1 MPEYNEAT
9 NPEVIKHD
17 SGKSPVFRGVF
28 KYFPKALKAV
38 ADISAM
44 GAKKYSWGGW
54 KDSATFA
61 DVHRFED
68 ALGRHLL
75 NEHVEGWYD
84 PESNLLHAAHAAWNA
99 LAKLE
104 LLLGAIPMKDPKPD
118 RTKRLFGE
126 ITNAAHGG
134 AQIMKANC
142 PSARLKEAQN
152 YAQSQGV
159 AGTNPPISNT
169 GERMDSQPRTT
180 AFGQLSGSIN
190 RY

>member
-1 MPEYNEAT
+1 MPDQCNAAT

-61 DVHRFED
+61 DVYRFED

-104 LLLGAIPMKDPKPD
+104 LLLGAVPMKDPI
-118 RTKRLFGE
+118 E
-126 ITNAAHGG
+126 SNANL
-134 AQIMKANC
+134 QKA
-142 PSARLKEAQN
+142 AKT
-152 YAQSQGV
+152 YAQSQSV
-159 AGTNPPISNT
+159 AGTNRPISNT
-169 GERMDSQPRTT
+169 RECVDPQPRTT
-180 AFGQLSGSIN
+180 VFRELPIDST

>member
-1 MPEYNEAT
+1 MSTQDRIGEGCTEAVSPKT
-9 NPEVIKHD
+9 VTKIVKHD

-28 KYFPKALKAV
+28 KYFPKALQAV

-75 NEHVEGWYD
+75 DEQVEGWYD
-84 PESNLLHAAHAAWNA
+84 ESNLLHAAHAAWNA

-104 LLLGAIPMKDPKPD
+104 LLLAVVPMKDPSSP
-118 RTKRLFGE
+118 
-126 ITNAAHGG
+126 NANL
-134 AQIMKANC
+134 QKA
-142 PSARLKEAQN
+142 AQN
-152 YAQSQGV
+152 YVQSQGV
-159 AGTNPPISNT
+159 AGTDRPISNT
-169 GERMDSQPRTT
+169 RECVDPEPGPTS
-180 AFGQLSGSIN
+180 FGQLSGSIS

>member
-1 MPEYNEAT
+1 MPDQCNAAT

-28 KYFPKALKAV
+28 KYFPKALQAV

-61 DVHRFED
+61 DVYRFED

-84 PESNLLHAAHAAWNA
+84 PESNLLHAAHAAWNS

-104 LLLGAIPMKDPKPD
+104 LLLAVVPMKDPIGP
-118 RTKRLFGE
+118 
-126 ITNAAHGG
+126 NANL
-134 AQIMKANC
+134 QKA
-142 PSARLKEAQN
+142 AQN

-159 AGTNPPISNT
+159 AGTDRPISNT
-169 GERMDSQPRTT
+169 RKCVEAEPRTT
-180 AFGQLSGSIN
+180 TFGGLSGN
-190 RY
+190 LARY

>member
-1 MPEYNEAT
+1 MPDQCNAAT

-28 KYFPKALKAV
+28 KYFPKALQAV

-61 DVHRFED
+61 DVYRFED

-104 LLLGAIPMKDPKPD
+104 LLLAVVPMKDPIERFDTPRDPKGRMTKP
-118 RTKRLFGE
+118 
-126 ITNAAHGG
+126 NANL
-134 AQIMKANC
+134 QKA
-142 PSARLKEAQN
+142 AQN

-159 AGTNPPISNT
+159 AGTNRPISNT

>member
-1 MPEYNEAT
+1 MPDQCNAAT
-9 NPEVIKHD
+9 NPEVINHD

-28 KYFPKALKAV
+28 KYFPKALQAV

-61 DVHRFED
+61 DMHRFED

-75 NEHVEGWYD
+75 NEHVDGWYD

-104 LLLGAIPMKDPKPD
+104 LLRGVVPMKDPSSPD
-118 RTKRLFGE
+118 NL
-126 ITNAAHGG
+126 
-134 AQIMKANC
+134 QKA
-142 PSARLKEAQN
+142 AQN

-159 AGTNPPISNT
+159 AGTNRPISNT
-169 GERMDSQPRTT
+169 RKCVEAEPRTT
-180 AFGQLSGSIN
+180 IFGQLSGSSS

>member
-1 MPEYNEAT
+1 MPDQCNEAT
-9 NPEVIKHD
+9 KPEVIKHD

-44 GAKKYSWGGW
+44 GAEKYSWGGW
-54 KDSATFA
+54 KESATFA
-61 DVHRFED
+61 DMHRFED

-75 NEHVEGWYD
+75 NEHVDGLYD

-104 LLLGAIPMKDPKPD
+104 LLLGVVPMKDPIEPND
-118 RTKRLFGE
+118 CLE
-126 ITNAAHGG
+126 
-134 AQIMKANC
+134 KA
-142 PSARLKEAQN
+142 AQN

-159 AGTNPPISNT
+159 AGTNRPISNT
-169 GERMDSQPRTT
+169 RKCVEAEPRTT
-180 AFGQLSGSIN
+180 TFGQLSGSIN

>member
-1 MPEYNEAT
+1 MSTQDRIGGGCTEAVSPKT
-9 NPEVIKHD
+9 VTKIVKHD

-28 KYFPKALKAV
+28 QYFPKALQAV

-75 NEHVEGWYD
+75 NEQVEGWYD

-104 LLLGAIPMKDPKPD
+104 LLLGGVPMKDPSSP
-118 RTKRLFGE
+118 
-126 ITNAAHGG
+126 NANLQKA
-134 AQIMKANC
+134 AQT
-142 PSARLKEAQN
+142 
-152 YAQSQGV
+152 YAQSQNV
-159 AGTNPPISNT
+159 AGSNRPISNT
-169 GERMDSQPRTT
+169 RECVDSQLRTT
-180 AFGQLSGSIN
+180 TFGGLSGSIS

>member
-104 LLLGAIPMKDPKPD
+104 LLKEKEETQGEKSPLVD
-118 RTKRLFGE
+118 REDECYRPEPNDCLEK
-126 ITNAAHGG
+126 AA
-134 AQIMKANC
+134 KT
-142 PSARLKEAQN
+142 

-159 AGTNPPISNT
+159 AGTNRPISNT
-169 GERMDSQPRTT
+169 RKCVEAEPRTT
-180 AFGQLSGSIN
+180 TFGQLSGSSS

>member
-1 MPEYNEAT
+1 MPDQCKKVQMPDQCNEAT

-61 DVHRFED
+61 DMYRFED
-68 ALGRHLL
+68 ALSRHLL
-75 NEHVEGWYD
+75 NEQVEGWYD
-84 PESNLLHAAHAAWNA
+84 ESNLLHAAHAAWNS

-104 LLLGAIPMKDPKPD
+104 LLLEVVPLKDPSSP
-118 RTKRLFGE
+118 
-126 ITNAAHGG
+126 NANL
-134 AQIMKANC
+134 QKA
-142 PSARLKEAQN
+142 AQN
-152 YAQSQGV
+152 YAQSQSV
-159 AGTNPPISNT
+159 AGTNRPISNT
-169 GERMDSQPRTT
+169 GERMEAEPGPTT
-180 AFGQLSGSIN
+180 FGQLSGSN
-190 RY
+190 SRY

>member
-1 MPEYNEAT
+1 MPDQCNKAT

-61 DVHRFED
+61 DVYRFED

-75 NEHVEGWYD
+75 NEHVDGWYD

-104 LLLGAIPMKDPKPD
+104 LLLGVVPMKDPIEPND
-118 RTKRLFGE
+118 CLE
-126 ITNAAHGG
+126 
-134 AQIMKANC
+134 
-142 PSARLKEAQN
+142 KEAQN

-159 AGTNPPISNT
+159 ARTNRHISNT
-169 GERMDSQPRTT
+169 RKCVEAEPRTT
-180 AFGQLSGSIN
+180 TFGQLSGSSS

>member
-1 MPEYNEAT
+1 MPEQCNAAT

-28 KYFPKALKAV
+28 KYFPKALQAV

-54 KDSATFA
+54 KDSATFEDA
-61 DVHRFED
+61 YRFED

-84 PESNLLHAAHAAWNA
+84 PESNLLHAAHAAWNS

-104 LLLGAIPMKDPKPD
+104 LLLAVVPMKDPIEPNDCLEK
-118 RTKRLFGE
+118 
-126 ITNAAHGG
+126 AA
-134 AQIMKANC
+134 K
-142 PSARLKEAQN
+142 N

-159 AGTNPPISNT
+159 AGTNLPISNT
-169 GERMDSQPRTT
+169 RERVDPQPGTS
-180 AFGQLSGSIN
+180 AFGELSGYN
-190 RY
+190 PRY

>member
-1 MPEYNEAT
+1 MPEFNEAT
-9 NPEVIKHD
+9 NPKVIKHD

-28 KYFPKALKAV
+28 KYFPRALKAV
-38 ADISAM
+38 ADVSAM

-54 KDSATFA
+54 KESATVA
-61 DVHRFED
+61 DMHRFED

-75 NEHVEGWYD
+75 NEQVEGWYD

-118 RTKRLFGE
+118 RTKRLFE
-126 ITNAAHGG
+126 
-134 AQIMKANC
+134 KA
-142 PSARLKEAQN
+142 AQN
-152 YAQSQGV
+152 YVQSQGV
-159 AGTNPPISNT
+159 AGTDRPISNT
-169 GERMDSQPRTT
+169 RECVDPEPGPTS
-180 AFGQLSGSIN
+180 FGQLSGSIS

>member
-1 MPEYNEAT
+1 MAENDNKKVVKY
-9 NPEVIKHD
+9 D

-61 DVHRFED
+61 DVYRFED

-75 NEHVEGWYD
+75 NEHVDGWYD

-104 LLLGAIPMKDPKPD
+104 LLLGVVPMKDPIEPND
-118 RTKRLFGE
+118 CLE
-126 ITNAAHGG
+126 
-134 AQIMKANC
+134 KA
-142 PSARLKEAQN
+142 AQN

-159 AGTNPPISNT
+159 DRTSRPISDT
-169 GERMDSQPRTT
+169 GKCVDPQPRTT
-180 AFGQLSGSIN
+180 TLGQLSGSIS

>member
-1 MPEYNEAT
+1 M
-9 NPEVIKHD
+9 
-17 SGKSPVFRGVF
+17 FRGVF
-28 KYFPKALKAV
+28 KYFPKALQAV

-84 PESNLLHAAHAAWNA
+84 HESNLLHAAHAAWNA

-104 LLLGAIPMKDPKPD
+104 LLLGVVPMKDPSSPNANLQKAATELCPKPRCCRD
-118 RTKRLFGE
+118 RPAYFQYPKVRGRRT
-126 ITNAAHGG
+126 
-134 AQIMKANC
+134 
-142 PSARLKEAQN
+142 QN
-152 YAQSQGV
+152 
-159 AGTNPPISNT
+159 
-169 GERMDSQPRTT
+169 
-180 AFGQLSGSIN
+180 
-190 RY
+190 

>member
-1 MPEYNEAT
+1 MPDQCNAAT

-104 LLLGAIPMKDPKPD
+104 LLLEAVPMKDPSSP
-118 RTKRLFGE
+118 
-126 ITNAAHGG
+126 NANL
-134 AQIMKANC
+134 QKA
-142 PSARLKEAQN
+142 AKD
-152 YAQSQGV
+152 YAQSKGV
-159 AGTNPPISNT
+159 AGTDRPISNT
-169 GERMDSQPRTT
+169 RECVEAEPGPTS
-180 AFGQLSGSIN
+180 FGKLSGSIS

>member
-1 MPEYNEAT
+1 MSTQDSDGGGCTEAVSSKT
-9 NPEVIKHD
+9 VTKIVKHD
-17 SGKSPVFRGVF
+17 SGKSPVFRGAF
-28 KYFPKALKAV
+28 KYFPKALQAV

-84 PESNLLHAAHAAWNA
+84 PESNLLHAAHAAWNS

-104 LLLGAIPMKDPKPD
+104 LLLAVVPMKDP
-118 RTKRLFGE
+118 
-126 ITNAAHGG
+126 NANLK
-134 AQIMKANC
+134 KA
-142 PSARLKEAQN
+142 AKN

-159 AGTNPPISNT
+159 AGSNRTISNT
-169 GERMDSQPRTT
+169 RKCVEAEPGPTS
-180 AFGQLSGSIN
+180 FGQLPGSIS

>member
-1 MPEYNEAT
+1 M
-9 NPEVIKHD
+9 
-17 SGKSPVFRGVF
+17 FRGVF
-28 KYFPKALKAV
+28 KYFPNALQAV

-61 DVHRFED
+61 DMHRFED

-75 NEHVEGWYD
+75 NEQVEGWYD

-104 LLLGAIPMKDPKPD
+104 LLLGAVPMKDPIEPND
-118 RTKRLFGE
+118 CLE
-126 ITNAAHGG
+126 
-134 AQIMKANC
+134 KAD
-142 PSARLKEAQN
+142 QN

-159 AGTNPPISNT
+159 AGTDRPISNT
-169 GERMDSQPRTT
+169 RECMDPEPGPTS
-180 AFGQLSGSIN
+180 FGQLSGSIS